1 MNQQEEDEGF
11 TIISEEELDEANED
25 EIDEIEK
32 TIELITCENEK
43 LDLSERDISDVVTEL
58 RRLEEKLH
66 LWREVRQTTILQL
79 REIAD
84 YIDSVARNTGIAK
97 VVGSSGGVLAGG
109 LTLTG
114 GVLTVLTA
122 GAALPVLAAGAGL
135 GLASGLTGAS
145 AALSKKILSSKQMSR
160 VQLAIEVDSAATK
173 ELSTELDTVK
183 ADQRIQRVT
192 QVLFTVGS
200 LASSSKGV
208 LDILR
213 GATPGQTILGGL
225 EAVSQIFG
233 ENINKEIVKLLART
247 SGQVLS
253 GTVTSVLGGVTML
266 WDMYQLKDGLA
277 QLADGS
283 EEGAE
288 QIREIAT
295 QLELALSHFTQQH
308 SLS

>member
-122 GAALPVLAAGAGL
+122 GAALPVLAAGAGSAWPVASLEPQPPSPRRSSPPNRCL
-135 GLASGLTGAS
+135 G
-145 AALSKKILSSKQMSR
+145 SSW
-160 VQLAIEVDSAATK
+160 
-173 ELSTELDTVK
+173 
-183 ADQRIQRVT
+183 
-192 QVLFTVGS
+192 
-200 LASSSKGV
+200 
-208 LDILR
+208 
-213 GATPGQTILGGL
+213 P
-225 EAVSQIFG
+225 
-233 ENINKEIVKLLART
+233 
-247 SGQVLS
+247 
-253 GTVTSVLGGVTML
+253 
-266 WDMYQLKDGLA
+266 
-277 QLADGS
+277 
-283 EEGAE
+283 
-288 QIREIAT
+288 
-295 QLELALSHFTQQH
+295 
-308 SLS
+308 